1 MGISISLPSK
11 FSARHLTILSI
22 YTNFQIIYFGVL
34 QKCANVC
41 VAGVCIKNCLLTF
54 LVYVLAFINCTIMNF
69 HRMIRD
75 SWFVYRLSI
84 EMESLVDIANEN
96 SDQNNRDANRLWF
109 YFIILLRQVVRSWIL
124 EIKYLKYL

>member
-1 MGISISLPSK
+1 MGISIRLPSK

-96 SDQNNRDANRLWF
+96 SDQNNRDANRLW
-109 YFIILLRQVVRSWIL
+109 
-124 EIKYLKYL
+124 